1 MTITE
6 TRPDVIEIPIYEDDE
21 LDDDEREFVDPNALP
36 DHPEWGL

>member
-6 TRPDVIEIPIYEDDE
+6 TRPDVIEIPTIEEEVDEDD
-21 LDDDEREFVDPNALP
+21 LEFVDPNALP

>member
-6 TRPDVIEIPIYEDDE
+6 TRPEVIEIPTIEDD